1 MTDSAFAASSNFTL
15 GMICMIVIGCSMA
28 VSNNASQILIQNA
41 VAGTMRA
48 RIMSLYS
55 YNYRTMPALGA
66 LAMGT
71 IANSIGFQIP
81 VGVGALLLLAGLA
94 WTYRRHDAMRGS
106 LETIVE
112 DSARA
117 DHPAE
122 KKAAE

>member
-1 MTDSAFAASSNFTL
+1 MPTMRL
-15 GMICMIVIGCSMA
+15 RL
-28 VSNNASQILIQNA
+28 ASQILIQNA

-71 IANSIGFQIP
+71 LANSIGFQIP
-81 VGVGALLLLAGLA
+81 VGVGAVLLLAGLA
-94 WTYRRHDAMRGS
+94 WAYRQRDAMRDS

-112 DSARA
+112 DA
-117 DHPAE
+117 PANPE
-122 KKAAE
+122 AHRPSPEPKAAE